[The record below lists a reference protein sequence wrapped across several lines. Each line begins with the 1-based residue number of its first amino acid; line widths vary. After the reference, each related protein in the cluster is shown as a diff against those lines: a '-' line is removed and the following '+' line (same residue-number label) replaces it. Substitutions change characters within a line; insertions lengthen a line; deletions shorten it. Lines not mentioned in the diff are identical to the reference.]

1 MIAEGECSGE
11 GTNLRF
17 VVTSPPVKNARR
29 AANPGTTTGKGKV
42 RAHQRP
48 DTPPP
53 HPPRRPF
60 GYAVRVPAGSPFT
73 VLACVGRPREWRH
86 ALEGFNPNH
95 AVSLKVSVG
104 SEVSRATM
112 LGRTVVVKVRMA
124 CGAVERMKRAC
135 RASRGW
141 RQWRG
146 VPLVT
151 RAGARSPACL
161 VLAVEH
167 TEGGT
172 REWLVM
178 DAAQGRSLLEHL
190 ADIHAGRGV
199 AGVRAQHDLAR
210 AMAWLLAKLD
220 RAGLFNRDHK
230 PSNIIVTSLGK
241 GGSPPTFAL
250 IDTVAIRRGRKA
262 DRMLHALFVE
272 PLGVGVPPRRSLA
285 MRVIHELVRLERP
298 GASATEQRA
307 RRHGLWVEV
316 SKAIE
321 RHGDPRPRDNPLG

>member
-1 MIAEGECSGE
+1 M
-11 GTNLRF
+11 
-17 VVTSPPVKNARR
+17 
-29 AANPGTTTGKGKV
+29 
-42 RAHQRP
+42 
-48 DTPPP
+48 
-53 HPPRRPF
+53 
-60 GYAVRVPAGSPFT
+60 
-73 VLACVGRPREWRH
+73 LACVGRSRDWLH
-86 ALEGFNPNH
+86 ALEGFNPHH
-95 AVSLKVSVG
+95 ATSLKVSVG
-104 SEVSRATM
+104 AEVYRATM
-112 LGRTVVVKVRMA
+112 LGKTVVVKVRMA
-124 CGAVERMKRAC
+124 GGVVEWLKRGC

-146 VPLVT
+146 VPRLAS
-151 RAGARSPACL
+151 AGVHSPAP
-161 VLAVEH
+161 VALAVEH

-190 ADIHAGRGV
+190 ADVHAGRGV
-199 AGVRAQHDLAR
+199 VGVHMQHELAR
-210 AMAWLLAKLD
+210 AMAGLIRGLD

-241 GGSPPTFAL
+241 GGPPTFAV
-250 IDTVAIRRGRKA
+250 IDTVAIRRGRRP

-285 MRVIHELVRLERP
+285 MRVVHELVRLEHP
-298 GASATEQRA
+298 GAPPAEQRT

-321 RHGDPRPRDNPLG
+321 RHGDPRPKDNPLA